1 MNKILLI
8 IKREYL
14 TRVTKK
20 SFIIMSI
27 LGPVLMGGLVA
38 GFSYLAMNQGDA
50 VSRIKVIDETKILA
64 DKLTSSE
71 NIIFEKDTLPLETS
85 RHIFNANEYYG
96 ILYLPASTV
105 SDSKQCVLYTE
116 KQPNLTVVSFIESKL
131 QKEVEA
137 YKLSL
142 AGIQK
147 STLDSIKTR
156 IELQQKAVTVSGKDK
171 EFSAG
176 ATAVIG
182 FGGGLLIYL
191 FIFLYGVQVMRGVIE
206 EKTNR
211 IVEVIISSVKPFQL
225 MMGKIVGIAMVG
237 LTQFL
242 IWIVLTFAVTSV
254 ATALVTGNS
263 DSVKAKMEQANKMQ
277 QMQKLPDQ
285 EFKGQEEFNL
295 DSVSSIFSSLN
306 FTKIIVSFIFYFL
319 FGYLMYSS
327 LFAAIGAAVDSET
340 DTQQFML
347 PITIPLI
354 FAYIVSTIVM
364 QNPESKLGYWFSLI
378 PFTSPVVMMV
388 RMPFDPPWIDIII
401 SMILLVAGFLF
412 TTWIA
417 ARIYRTG
424 ILMYGKK
431 VTWKEMG
438 KWLFYKE

>member
-1 MNKILLI
+1 MNKIFLI
-8 IKREYL
+8 IRREYIS
-14 TRVTKK
+14 RVTKK
-20 SFIIMSI
+20 SFIIMSL
-27 LGPVLMGGLVA
+27 LGPILMGGLVA
-38 GFSYLAMNQGDA
+38 GFSYLAMNQGDSI
-50 VSRIKVIDETKILA
+50 SRIKVIDETKLLA
-64 DKLTSSE
+64 DKLTSSD
-71 NIIFEKDTLPLETS
+71 NILFEKDTMPLEIS
-85 RHIFNANEYYG
+85 RNIFNGNEYYG
-96 ILYLPASTV
+96 ILYLPASTMK
-105 SDSKQCVLYTE
+105 DSKQCVLYTE

-156 IELQQKAVTVSGKDK
+156 VELQQKAVSVSGKDK

-225 MMGKIVGIAMVG
+225 MMGKILGIALVG

-254 ATALVTGNS
+254 ATALVTGKS
-263 DSVKAKMEQANKMQ
+263 DVMKTKMEQINKMQ
-277 QMQKLPDQ
+277 EMQKSGSE
-285 EFKGQEEFNL
+285 EFKGKEEFNIGA
-295 DSVSSIFSSLN
+295 VSGIFSSLN
-306 FTKIIVSFIFYFL
+306 LTKIIVSFIFYFL
-319 FGYLMYSS
+319 FGYLMYSA
-327 LFAAIGAAVDSET
+327 LFAAIGAAVDAET

-347 PITIPLI
+347 PITLPLI

-401 SMILLVAGFLF
+401 SMVLLVAGFIF